1 MASEVASEAA
11 SAATGSREEAASSGG
26 TPTPTRD
33 PCATSAAT
41 PRSPSAQ
48 SKVAEDCPVANMP
61 TTGGESFKNKKGDE
75 LWVKTSAGFP
85 QVHDF
90 ARTLCTPATT

>member
-1 MASEVASEAA
+1 MASEAASEAA
-11 SAATGSREEAASSGG
+11 SATTGSREEAASSGG
-26 TPTPTRD
+26 TPTPTPD

-41 PRSPSAQ
+41 LPSP

-61 TTGGESFKNKKGDE
+61 TTGGESFKNEKGDE

-85 QVHDF
+85 QVHGF
-90 ARTLCTPATT
+90 ARTLCTSATM